1 MLIVGVTGGIGS
13 GKTVL
18 TDWLKTQDISI
29 IDADLVARAV
39 VEPGKPALKEI
50 ADIFGQEFV
59 GDDGSLNRKAMR
71 EIVFSDKNS
80 RLTLEKITHPRIEE
94 EVWDQLKKAHGP
106 YLILSS
112 PLLFESRQA
121 EIVDLSVVVDVP
133 EELQI
138 SRATARDKD
147 PVELVQSIID
157 AQLDR
162 ASRLARADFVIDN
175 TGTFDQLYVQA
186 KTLHAELLARAQID

>member
-18 TDWLKTQDISI
+18 TDWLKTQEISV
-29 IDADLVARAV
+29 IDADLVARIV

-50 ADIFGQEFV
+50 ADTFGQEFM
-59 GDDGSLNRKAMR
+59 GDDGSLNRKALR
-71 EIVFSDKNS
+71 EIVFSDNKS
-80 RLTLEKITHPRIEE
+80 RLTLEKITHPKIEE
-94 EVWDQLKKAHGP
+94 EIWDQLKKACGP
-106 YLILSS
+106 YIILSS

-138 SRATARDKD
+138 SRATARDKN
-147 PVELVQSIID
+147 PAELVQSIMD
-157 AQLDR
+157 AQIDR
-162 ASRLARADFVIDN
+162 TSRLARADFVIDN
-175 TGTFDQLYVQA
+175 TGTFDQLYAQA
-186 KTLHAELLARAQID
+186 KILHAELLARAQID